1 MNGPAALSPAA
12 TRALLERLGHHPRK
26 KLGQNFL
33 IDGNI
38 VRKSVALAALRA
50 DETVVEIGPGL
61 GTLTGALV
69 AAGARVHAVE
79 IDPRLA
85 AHIGDMFGDRVEL
98 LQGDAVDRPLGTA
111 APARGEPFSVVAN
124 LPYAITSPWMEAL
137 LSGPLPRR
145 MVLMVQKEAA
155 DRLTAR
161 PDGGSAGAVSIF
173 LQSAYH
179 GESRHAVSRAC
190 FYPAPAV
197 DSTLLVLVR
206 RAAPLRFP
214 RQARDAVR
222 RVFTQ
227 RRKQLQTLVKN
238 DALLGPWW
246 EGARETYDLSP
257 TLRAEA
263 VPLAAWQRLAS
274 PYET

>member
-12 TRALLERLGHHPRK
+12 TRALLERLGHKPRK

-38 VRKSVALAALRA
+38 VRKSMAFAALRLG
-50 DETVVEIGPGL
+50 EPVVEVGPGL

-69 AAGARVHAVE
+69 AAGVRVHAVE
-79 IDPRLA
+79 FDPRLA
-85 AHIGDMFGDRVEL
+85 GYIEEAFGESVDL
-98 LQGDAVDRPLGTA
+98 LCGDAVQHPLGTLR
-111 APARGEPFSVVAN
+111 PPHGEPFSVVAN
-124 LPYAITSPWMEAL
+124 LPYAITSPWIEAL

-145 MVLMVQKEAA
+145 MVLMMQKEAA

-161 PDGGSAGAVSIF
+161 PGEGSAGAVSIF

-179 GESRHAVSRAC
+179 GEDRHAVSRNC

-197 DSTLLVLVR
+197 DSTLLVLALR
-206 RAAPLRFP
+206 KAPLRFP
-214 RQARDAVR
+214 RESRVAVR

-227 RRKQLQTLVKN
+227 RRKQLGTLVKS

-246 EGARETYDLSP
+246 DEARERFRLSP

-263 VPLAAWQRLAS
+263 VPLGAWQLLAS
-274 PYET
+274 LDET